1 MGGWK
6 RSYHFHSNKTARL
19 VNLPRSSFD
28 KNSWSIIPGYIQYSQ
43 EFIKEKKRD
52 MEIIIVFKKSW
63 QILCS
68 TWPFK
73 TSPCRTSVGQSVNG
87 PLGTTVPETPRW
99 PPHCVGCDGH
109 GVPLLSHAIS
119 RALKDIHSLP
129 NLGVE
134 TDAEEFRNLPNV
146 NTLLPTD

>member
-19 VNLPRSSFD
+19 VSLPGSSFD
-28 KNSWSIIPGYIQYSQ
+28 KNSWSIIPGYILYSQ
-43 EFIKEKKRD
+43 EFYQEKSKKKKGFLPLD
-52 MEIIIVFKKSW
+52 WKYLGKSNHILQKKSW

-87 PLGTTVPETPRW
+87 PLGQF
-99 PPHCVGCDGH
+99 
-109 GVPLLSHAIS
+109 AIWFH
-119 RALKDIHSLP
+119 LF
-129 NLGVE
+129 
-134 TDAEEFRNLPNV
+134 DA
-146 NTLLPTD
+146 